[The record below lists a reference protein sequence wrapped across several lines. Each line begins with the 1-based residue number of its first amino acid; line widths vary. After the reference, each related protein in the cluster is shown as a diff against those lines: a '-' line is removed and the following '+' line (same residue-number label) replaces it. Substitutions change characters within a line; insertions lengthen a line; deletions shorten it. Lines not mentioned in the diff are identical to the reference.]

1 LEITM
6 WPGGSPTAVN
16 GAAGLIIVALIIAGL
31 YVGRDLLI
39 PLALAGLL
47 SLILAPLLRR
57 LTDWG
62 VPRGLAV
69 ALVIAAVITALTGG
83 ITLAGREVAQL
94 VEDVPRYESTL
105 RDKARFMHSLFGAPG
120 IWQRA
125 AETLRNV
132 EQEVRDPETET
143 KPLKIEVAQNSDWS
157 LAALLNLTRSTLPSI
172 QTAALAL
179 LFTIFILLQYGDLRD
194 RTVRLM
200 GTAEIG
206 RSTQALSEA
215 GSDLAQFFLL
225 HASLNAAFGVVVG
238 VALWAI
244 GIPSP
249 GLWGAIAA
257 VMRFVPYIGSL
268 LAAAFPIALAAMVDS
283 CCWRLTETAL
293 VFIIGEPIVGQII
306 EPLLFGSHTSLSPIA
321 VLIGAAFWTLL
332 WGPVGLI
339 LAVPLTLAGV
349 AMGQHL
355 PRLEFL
361 RILLGNEPVL
371 APCERLYRQLL
382 AGDAAD
388 AARDFDRRLENGGF
402 VKYLDE
408 VAIPS
413 LRLGSEDRRRG
424 VLGADRLTKLKQ
436 TLDDYV
442 SQLRE
447 LLDFWYERQQL
458 QARGAPTPHR
468 QPSNAAALVIAG
480 RGILDQAAAE
490 LVAEAVRFRLKIPVQ
505 CPSLGGLT
513 GIGAFAQADD
523 KDKPDL
529 VLLISV
535 GEVTPMQ
542 LDLLLSRISRVFT
555 VSTIILG
562 NWGGRPVPASLRDV
576 DMVRAESAAALID
589 MVGSLA
595 AERANNPH
603 ARFRPRETYRGGN
616 SSEMRQSDRM

>member
-1 LEITM
+1 
-6 WPGGSPTAVN
+6 VN
-16 GAAGLIIVALIIAGL
+16 GAAGLIIVALIITAL

-62 VPRGLAV
+62 VPRGIAV
-69 ALVIAAVITALTGG
+69 ALVVAGVVAGLTGG

-94 VEDVPRYESTL
+94 IEDVPRYESNL
-105 RDKARFMHSLFGAPG
+105 RDKAHSMHSLFGAPG

-132 EQEVRDPETET
+132 EQEARNPEPET
-143 KPLKIEVAQNSDWS
+143 KPPKIEVAQNSDWS
-157 LAALLNLTRSTLPSI
+157 IATLLDFTRSTLPSI
-172 QTAALAL
+172 QTAAFAL
-179 LFTIFILLQYGDLRD
+179 LFAIFILLQFGDLRD

-200 GTAEIG
+200 GIGEIV

-215 GSDLAQFFLL
+215 GSDLARFFLL
-225 HASLNAAFGVVVG
+225 QASLNAAFGIVVA

-249 GLWGAIAA
+249 GLWGAVAA
-257 VMRFVPYIGSL
+257 FMRFVPYIGSL
-268 LAAAFPIALAAMVDS
+268 LTAAFPVALAAMVDPGW
-283 CCWRLTETAL
+283 WRVAETAA
-293 VFIIGEPIVGQII
+293 VFVIGEPIVGQIV
-306 EPLLFGSHTSLSPIA
+306 EPLLFGSHTRLSPIA

-332 WGPVGLI
+332 WGPVGLV

-349 AMGQHL
+349 VMAQHL

-371 APCERLYRQLL
+371 APRERLYRQLL
-382 AGDAAD
+382 AGDASD
-388 AARDFDRRLENGGF
+388 GARDFDALLEQSGF
-402 VKYLDE
+402 VRYLDE

-424 VLGADRLTKLKQ
+424 VLAGDHLAKLKQ

-442 SQLRE
+442 SQVIMRE
-447 LLDFWYERQQL
+447 LLDFRRERQRVS
-458 QARGAPTPHR
+458 ARGASTP
-468 QPSNAAALVIAG
+468 QPPKAAALVIAG

-490 LVAEAVRFRLKIPVQ
+490 LVAEAVRFRLGIRVQ

-513 GIGAFAQADD
+513 GIAAVAEVAQ
-523 KDKPDL
+523 KDRPDF

-535 GEVTPMQ
+535 GEVTPPQ
-542 LDLLLSRISRVFT
+542 LDLLLSRLSRVLAA
-555 VSTIILG
+555 STII
-562 NWGGRPVPASLRDV
+562 
-576 DMVRAESAAALID
+576 
-589 MVGSLA
+589 VG
-595 AERANNPH
+595 
-603 ARFRPRETYRGGN
+603 
-616 SSEMRQSDRM
+616 D

>member
-1 LEITM
+1 
-6 WPGGSPTAVN
+6 
-16 GAAGLIIVALIIAGL
+16 
-31 YVGRDLLI
+31 
-39 PLALAGLL
+39 
-47 SLILAPLLRR
+47 
-57 LTDWG
+57 
-62 VPRGLAV
+62 
-69 ALVIAAVITALTGG
+69 
-83 ITLAGREVAQL
+83 
-94 VEDVPRYESTL
+94 VPRYESTL
-105 RDKARFMHSLFGAPG
+105 RDKARFIHSLFGAPG

-132 EQEVRDPETET
+132 EQEARNPETAT

-157 LAALLNLTRSTLPSI
+157 IAMLLDVTRSTLPSI

-179 LFTIFILLQYGDLRD
+179 LFTIFILLKYGDLRE
-194 RTVRLM
+194 RTLRLM
-200 GTAEIG
+200 GISEIG

-215 GSDLAQFFLL
+215 GSDLARFFLL
-225 HASLNAAFGVVVG
+225 QASLNAAFGIVVG

-257 VMRFVPYIGSL
+257 FMRFVPYIGSL
-268 LAAAFPIALAAMVDS
+268 LAAAFPIALAAMVDPGW
-283 CCWRLTETAL
+283 WRVAETAA
-293 VFIIGEPIVGQII
+293 VFVIGEPIVGQII
-306 EPLLFGSHTSLSPIA
+306 EPLLFGSQTHLSPIA

-332 WGPVGLI
+332 WGPIGLI

-349 AMGQHL
+349 VMGQHL

-382 AGDAAD
+382 AGDASD
-388 AARDFDRRLENGGF
+388 AVRDFDRILENGGF

-424 VLGADRLTKLKQ
+424 VLAGDQLTKLKQ

-447 LLDFWYERQQL
+447 LLDFRRERQHL
-458 QARGAPTPHR
+458 RARSAPTLHR
-468 QPSNAAALVIAG
+468 QPLNAAALVIAG
-480 RGILDQAAAE
+480 RGIFDQTATE
-490 LVAEAVRFRLKIPVQ
+490 LVTEAVRFRLGISVQ

-513 GIGAFAQADD
+513 GIAAVVQAEHGDS
-523 KDKPDL
+523 PDF

-535 GEVTPMQ
+535 GEVTPTQ
-542 LDLLLSRISRVFT
+542 VDLLLSRISRVFKGST
-555 VSTIILG
+555 VILG
-562 NWGGRPVPASLRDV
+562 DWDGQPAPASLRDG
-576 DMVRAESAAALID
+576 DIVRAGSAAALID
-589 MVGSLA
+589 MVGRLA
-595 AERANNPH
+595 AERAINPV
-603 ARFRPRETYRGGN
+603 ARFEAV
-616 SSEMRQSDRM
+616 

>member
-1 LEITM
+1 M

-16 GAAGLIIVALIIAGL
+16 SAAGLIIVALIIAAL

-39 PLALAGLL
+39 PLALAGIL
-47 SLILAPLLRR
+47 SFILAPLLRR
-57 LTDWG
+57 LTDGG

-69 ALVIAAVITALTGG
+69 ALVIIAMVAALTGG

-94 VEDVPRYESTL
+94 VEEVPHYESTL
-105 RDKARFMHSLFGAPG
+105 RDKARFVHSLFGGPG

-132 EQEVRDPETET
+132 EQEVRDPETEA
-143 KPLKIEVAQNSDWS
+143 KPLKIEVAQNSDRPI
-157 LAALLNLTRSTLPSI
+157 ALLLDFTRSTLPSLE
-172 QTAALAL
+172 TAGLAV

-200 GTAEIG
+200 GVREIG

-215 GSDLAQFFLL
+215 GSDLAQFFFLQ
-225 HASLNAAFGVVVG
+225 ASLNAAFGIVVG
-238 VALWAI
+238 IALWAI
-244 GIPSP
+244 GIPSS

-257 VMRFVPYIGSL
+257 LMRFVPYIGSL
-268 LAAAFPIALAAMVDS
+268 LAAAFPVALAAMVDPG
-283 CCWRLTETAL
+283 WWKLAETAA
-293 VFIIGEPIVGQII
+293 VFVIGEPIVGQII
-306 EPLLFGSHTSLSPIA
+306 EPLLFGSHTRLSPIA

-349 AMGQHL
+349 VMGLHL

-371 APCERLYRQLL
+371 APRERLYRQLL
-382 AGDAAD
+382 AGDAAE
-388 AARDFDRRLENGGF
+388 AARDLEPMLEDGGF

-413 LRLGSEDRRRG
+413 LRIASEDRRRG
-424 VLGADRLTKLKQ
+424 VLAADQLARLKE

-442 SQLRE
+442 SQWSE
-447 LLDFWYERQQL
+447 LLDYRRERHHL
-458 QARGAPTPHR
+458 RDRGAPGPHR
-468 QPSNAAALVIAG
+468 TPDTATALVIGG

-490 LVAEAVRFRLKIPVQ
+490 LVAEAIRVRLGISVQ

-513 GIGAFAQADD
+513 GIGALAEAAADRH
-523 KDKPDL
+523 PDF
-529 VLLISV
+529 VVLISV
-535 GEVTPMQ
+535 GEITPTQ
-542 LDLLLSRISRVFT
+542 LDLLQSRVRRVFAA
-555 VSTIILG
+555 STIALG
-562 NWGGRPVPASLRDV
+562 NFGVQPLAPLPRDG
-576 DMVRAESAAALID
+576 DIVRADSAAVLVDTI
-589 MVGSLA
+589 GRLA
-595 AERANNPH
+595 AQRAATTP
-603 ARFRPRETYRGGN
+603 ARFEVV
-616 SSEMRQSDRM
+616 

>member
-1 LEITM
+1 M

-16 GAAGLIIVALIIAGL
+16 GAAGLTIVALIIAAL

-39 PLALAGLL
+39 PLAFAGLL
-47 SLILAPLLRR
+47 SLILAPMLRR
-57 LTDWG
+57 LTDWRL
-62 VPRGLAV
+62 PRGGAV
-69 ALVIAAVITALTGG
+69 AVIMIGVIGVLASGL
-83 ITLAGREVAQL
+83 TLAGREVAQL

-105 RDKARFMHSLFGAPG
+105 RDKARFMHSLFGGPG

-132 EQEVRDPETET
+132 EQEVQNPETEA

-157 LAALLNLTRSTLPSI
+157 IAVLLDFTRSTLPSI

-200 GTAEIG
+200 GTGEIS
-206 RSTQALSEA
+206 RSTQALGEA

-225 HASLNAAFGVVVG
+225 QASLNAAFGIFVG
-238 VALWAI
+238 IALWTI

-249 GLWGAIAA
+249 GLWAAIAA
-257 VMRFVPYIGSL
+257 LMRFVPYIGSL
-268 LAAAFPIALAAMVDS
+268 LAAAFPIALAAMVDPG
-283 CCWRLTETAL
+283 WWKLAETAA
-293 VFIIGEPIVGQII
+293 VFVIGEPVVGQIV
-306 EPLLFGSHTSLSPIA
+306 EPLLFGSRTSLSPIA

-349 AMGQHL
+349 VMGQHL

-361 RILLGNEPVL
+361 GILLGNEPVL
-371 APCERLYRQLL
+371 APHERLYRQLL
-382 AGDAAD
+382 AGDGAD
-388 AARDFDRRLENGGF
+388 ATRDFDAMLEEGGF

-424 VLGADRLTKLKQ
+424 VLAGDQLIKLKE

-447 LLDFWYERQQL
+447 LLDFRWERQHA
-458 QARGAPTPHR
+458 QARVAPASPKRPAT
-468 QPSNAAALVIAG
+468 AVLVIAG

-490 LVAEAVRFRLKIPVQ
+490 LLAEAVRARLGITVQ

-513 GIGAFAQADD
+513 GIGAVAEATRP
-523 KDKPDL
+523 PDF
-529 VLLISV
+529 VVLISV
-535 GEVTPMQ
+535 GEVTPAQ
-542 LDLLLSRISRVFT
+542 LDLLLSRVARVFKA
-555 VSTIILG
+555 STIILG
-562 NWGGRPVPASLRDV
+562 DWGGWPVPSREGDI
-576 DMVRAESAAALID
+576 VRAQSAAALVDAI
-589 MVGSLA
+589 SRLA
-595 AERANNPH
+595 AERSAKGV
-603 ARFRPRETYRGGN
+603 ARFEAV
-616 SSEMRQSDRM
+616 